1 MKKIGD
7 IAKGVNLG
15 GSGGEGG
22 GIDADTMEVVDK
34 LFNDLIAVFPAFKQA
49 WPTTDVMDTA
59 KRIWTLA
66 FMTEGFNDLEV
77 IKRGIVEYSLLKNPF
92 IPTAGQFIELCKVKI
107 APAAHRDYI
116 PLPKPIA
123 SDDIAKE
130 NIKKMKELVGVKC
143 TG

>member
-7 IAKGVNLG
+7 IARGVNLG
-15 GSGGEGG
+15 ASGGNGA
-22 GIDADTMEVVDK
+22 GIDTNTMEVVDK

-66 FMTEGFNDLEV
+66 FMMEGFNDLEA

-92 IPTAGQFIELCKVKI
+92 IPTAGQFIEMCRVKSI
-107 APAAHRDYI
+107 PACHRDYI
-116 PLPKPIA
+116 ALPSSA
-123 SDDIAKE
+123 TTKE
-130 NIKKMKELVGVKC
+130 AAISHLSKIKDMLK
-143 TG
+143 